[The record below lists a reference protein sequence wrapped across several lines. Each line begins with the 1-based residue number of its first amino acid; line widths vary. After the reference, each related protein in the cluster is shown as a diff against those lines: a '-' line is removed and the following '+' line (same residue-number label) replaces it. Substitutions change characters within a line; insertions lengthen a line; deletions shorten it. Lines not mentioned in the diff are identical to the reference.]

1 MALPSRAD
9 VVNELT
15 EAGQQ
20 GVVLEAAYRLSAAK
34 TARFSLNGWDG
45 MCQGRLCLGRSP
57 AGNGSNE
64 ARLFNRTINVP
75 ADASL
80 QGLGRTATSFSRA

>member
-15 EAGQQ
+15 TAGQQ

-34 TARFSLNGWDG
+34 TARFSLNG
-45 MCQGRLCLGRSP
+45 
-57 AGNGSNE
+57 
-64 ARLFNRTINVP
+64 
-75 ADASL
+75 
-80 QGLGRTATSFSRA
+80 